1 MAKTNNFVLYTFAME
16 DNKILAEHVK
26 TLLEK
31 STGAK
36 ATVVVDPVGLT
47 FTLDPARKDKCLGG
61 WSGVLTKGT
70 IPRGKVFPRMIA
82 GIDPFRSNWIDI
94 LEPKGWFA

>member
-1 MAKTNNFVLYTFAME
+1 LAKTNNFVLYTFAME

-26 TLLEK
+26 ALLEK

-36 ATVVVDPVGLT
+36 ATVVVDASGLT
-47 FTLDPARKDKCLGG
+47 FTLDPTRKEKCLGG

-70 IPRGKVFPRMIA
+70 IARRKVFPKMVA
-82 GIDPFRSNWIDI
+82 GIDPLRSNWIDI
-94 LEPKGWFA
+94 LEPKGWFE